1 MCWWY
6 LDLSLNKNVMEGRGA
21 DLGCLMTHG
30 VECLHI
36 MLLGMNEDRFF
47 RENEVED
54 RLLGLDKE
62 GYSLLGVEEV
72 EDRLMGLDK
81 EGRLLGVEDKL
92 QLVDEVED
100 RVEAREVH
108 NVDGRQLGVGEGE
121 ICVEVAI
128 AAVSV

>member
-1 MCWWY
+1 
-6 LDLSLNKNVMEGRGA
+6 
-21 DLGCLMTHG
+21 
-30 VECLHI
+30 
-36 MLLGMNEDRFF
+36 MLFGMNEDRFF
-47 RENEVED
+47 RVIEVED